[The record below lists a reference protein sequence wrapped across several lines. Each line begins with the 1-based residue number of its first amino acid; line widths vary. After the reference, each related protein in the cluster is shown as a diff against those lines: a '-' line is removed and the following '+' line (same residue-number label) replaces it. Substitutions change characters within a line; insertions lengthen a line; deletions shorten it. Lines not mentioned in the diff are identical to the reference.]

1 MKVTLTLNRGS
12 FYFLKNLHL
21 VRDVPTDV
29 DLTTLEAVELTG
41 LKQHVKAGTIVSDK
55 DIEGFEVKAT
65 PSEQSKVEP
74 KVETKAT
81 PKVEPKIEVE
91 TKPKAKPKAE
101 PKAEVEKTEEPEETT
116 KKK

>member
-29 DLTTLEAVELTG
+29 DLTTLEAVELAG

-55 DIEGFEVKAT
+55 DIEGFELKAEPKVEAKVEPKVKPKA
-65 PSEQSKVEP
+65 EP
-74 KVETKAT
+74 KVETK
-81 PKVEPKIEVE
+81 VE
-91 TKPKAKPKAE
+91 
-101 PKAEVEKTEEPEETT
+101 KAEVENTEEPKETT

>member
-55 DIEGFEVKAT
+55 DIEGFET
-65 PSEQSKVEP
+65 KVEP
-74 KVETKAT
+74 KVE
-81 PKVEPKIEVE
+81 PKVEAKAEV
-91 TKPKAKPKAE
+91 KPKAE
-101 PKAEVEKTEEPEETT
+101 PKPEPKAKKAEVEKTEEPEETT

>member
-55 DIEGFEVKAT
+55 DIEGFETKATPSEQSKAEPKVEAKVEPKTKPKAEPKAT
-65 PSEQSKVEP
+65 PSEQSKVE
-74 KVETKAT
+74 
-81 PKVEPKIEVE
+81 
-91 TKPKAKPKAE
+91 
-101 PKAEVEKTEEPEETT
+101 KAEVENTEEPKETT